1 MLFSID
7 YMTIRFIFIWFISFN
22 LWGQMS
28 LKPDKQ
34 LIQNIISTS
43 DNDSIRIIKLTSIA
57 GKNRYNK
64 SSLNLIKTADSIGN
78 ELSDNFLKANI
89 SYAFGNYYFYNGD
102 LDLAEIYLQKAGQLT
117 DAIRHPLLKS
127 DIFIS
132 QGAVCR
138 KKGKI
143 SEAIDILLQ
152 SEKILHTVKNN
163 PANKQQQIILQSK
176 KIILF
181 NTLANFYNQINDY
194 KQAVSYYDLALK
206 KAMAFGNKRN
216 IGVILSNKADLLLKY
231 NHYQQALKIL
241 KQAIRYKTEAHAGKG
256 SIANTN
262 RNIALALY
270 KMGQYTSALTYIN
283 KAVSHFE
290 TSVRINA
297 LAESLVIRS
306 NIFHKQNRYQKAI
319 DDAERAKQIAL
330 KNNELETIQNAGLAL
345 AKAYET
351 AGRYKKAL
359 ANYKIY
365 HSAKDSIFNGLN
377 IKKITQLEMQYRYD
391 KEQQAQKL
399 LNLAKEKSNRFKINM
414 LFLGLIALLLIII
427 LLYRLYFLRHKS
439 NAVLKEKNE
448 QISNALTINET
459 LLKETHH
466 RVKNNLQI
474 ISSLLNMQSKFMKD
488 SASKEAIKDSQ
499 NRIKSMSLIHQQ
511 LYQKEALTSI
521 ETAGYFKNLLE
532 SLYTSYGIDPGK
544 VSMDINVE
552 SYLIDI
558 DTAIPLGLIVN
569 ELVSNAFKHG
579 IDKETGKF
587 GFVFSK
593 LSGHKLLIK
602 VRDNGP
608 GIQQVFDPLKIK
620 SYGLKL
626 IHILSQKLKADLNF
640 RNDNGLEVTLV
651 VSNYKIYS
659 Q

>member
-1 MLFSID
+1 
-7 YMTIRFIFIWFISFN
+7 MTIRFIFIWFISFN

-64 SSLNLIKTADSIGN
+64 SSLNLIKAADSIGN

-132 QGAVCR
+132 QGAVYR

-345 AKAYET
+345 AKSYEA

-521 ETAGYFKNLLE
+521 ETTGYFKNLLE

-558 DTAIPLGLIVN
+558 NTAIPLGLIVN

-579 IDKETGKF
+579 VNKENGKF

-593 LSGHKLLIK
+593 LPEHKLLIK

-640 RNDNGLEVTLV
+640 YNDNGLEVTLV